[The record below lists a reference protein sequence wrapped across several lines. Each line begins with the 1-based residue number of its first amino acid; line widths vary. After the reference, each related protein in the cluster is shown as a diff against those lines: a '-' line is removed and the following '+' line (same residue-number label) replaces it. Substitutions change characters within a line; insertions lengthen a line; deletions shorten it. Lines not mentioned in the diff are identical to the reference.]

1 MESRPVMAQQQ
12 YACHNNNS
20 INLIMKLNIL
30 QIICLINYVVTFP
43 NDLFDELWQP
53 NQSEP
58 QANNNP
64 IESQPEIKVEPHEEQ
79 FDGRWRDEPAL
90 KGIVKVDH
98 EPHYGAVKVEGK
110 VKHEFEWLEEESRE
124 FKEQLEHHVKE
135 EDQDGQVPNTSDHKK
150 IGDDNDYWTD
160 QDESVDGQQTDSNE
174 CWNIAEKA
182 NGKAHNFHE

>member
-12 YACHNNNS
+12 YACHNNNRQKPS
-20 INLIMKLNIL
+20 
-30 QIICLINYVVTFP
+30 FP
-43 NDLFDELWQP
+43 NPSEGAFDDLQ
-53 NQSEP
+53 QP